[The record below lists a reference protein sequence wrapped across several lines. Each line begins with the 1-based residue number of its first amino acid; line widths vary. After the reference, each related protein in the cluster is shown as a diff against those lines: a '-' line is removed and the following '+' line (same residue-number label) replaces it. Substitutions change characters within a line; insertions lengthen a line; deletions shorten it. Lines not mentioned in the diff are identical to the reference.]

1 VVHRILATI
10 LVASAFG
17 AAVPA
22 AGVPLPQIPRGVT
35 VGGVAVGGLTF
46 EPARA
51 KVEARF
57 DEPIRVF
64 HNDKVWH
71 ASPASLGANATIQD
85 AIVRAVHAKRGQ
97 KLQLRVDVDRA
108 AIRSFVARLDRKY
121 HRPAVDA
128 KLVGLSNLAPSF
140 TEAKPGQQVARK
152 TLVRQIVQALRS
164 TWRGAQIALPL
175 EPIQPKLT
183 SAKYGP
189 IVVIRRGSKQL
200 SLYNGPSLVRTFGVA
215 TGQSKYPTPL
225 GTFEIVSMQRNPWW
239 LPPDSD
245 WAKDAK
251 PIPPGPGN
259 PLGTR
264 WMGLTAPGV
273 GIHGTPDAASI
284 GYSASHGC
292 IRMRIPDA
300 ESLFTSVDTGTPVF
314 IVSA

>member
-1 VVHRILATI
+1 MIHRILATI

-85 AIVRAVHAKRGQ
+85 AIVRAVDAKRGQ
-97 KLQLRVDVDRA
+97 RIKLRVDVDRA
-108 AIRSFVARLDRKY
+108 AVRRFVARLDRKY

-128 KLVGLSNLAPSF
+128 KLIGLSNLAPSF

-152 TLVRQIVQALRS
+152 TLLRQLVQALRS

-175 EPIQPKLT
+175 ERIQPKVT
-183 SAKYGP
+183 SSTYGP
-189 IVVIRRGSKQL
+189 IVVIRRGSNRL
-200 SLYNGPSLVRTFGVA
+200 ALYKGHSLVRAFGVA
-215 TGQSKYPTPL
+215 TGQAKYPTPL
-225 GTFEIVSMQRNPWW
+225 GTFEIVSMQRHPWW

-245 WAKDAK
+245 WAKDEK
-251 PIPPGPGN
+251 PIPPGPGT

-273 GIHGTPDAASI
+273 GIHATPDAASI

-300 ESLFTSVDTGTPVF
+300 EALFTSVDTGTPVF

>member
-1 VVHRILATI
+1 MVHRILATI

-292 IRMRIPDA
+292 IRMKIPDA

>member
-1 VVHRILATI
+1 VIHRILATI
-10 LVASAFG
+10 LVAGAFG

-35 VGGVAVGGLTF
+35 VGGVPVGGLTF

-85 AIVRAVHAKRGQ
+85 AIVRAVHARRGQ
-97 KLQLRVDVDRA
+97 KIHLRVDVDRA
-108 AIRSFVARLDRKY
+108 AVRRFVARLNRKY

-128 KLVGLSNLAPSF
+128 KLIGLSNLAPSF
-140 TEAKPGQQVARK
+140 KEAKPGQQVARK
-152 TLVRQIVQALRS
+152 TLIRQIVQALRS
-164 TWRGAQIALPL
+164 TWRGAQLALPL

-183 SAKYGP
+183 SANYGP
-189 IVVIRRGSKQL
+189 IVVIRRGSNRL

-215 TGQSKYPTPL
+215 TGQSRYPTPL
-225 GTFEIVSMQRNPWW
+225 GTFEIMTMQRNPWW

-300 ESLFTSVDTGTPVF
+300 ESLFTSVDTGTPVI

>member
-1 VVHRILATI
+1 MVHRILATI

-22 AGVPLPQIPRGVT
+22 AGMPLPQIPRGVT

-71 ASPASLGANATIQD
+71 ASSASLGANATIQD
-85 AIVRAVHAKRGQ
+85 AIARAVHAKRGQ

-108 AIRSFVARLDRKY
+108 AIRSFVTRLDRKY

-239 LPPDSD
+239 LPPDSN

-273 GIHGTPDAASI
+273 GIHGTPDASSI

>member
-22 AGVPLPQIPRGVT
+22 AGVPLPEIPRGVT

-51 KVEARF
+51 KVESRF

-64 HNDKVWH
+64 HKDKIWN

-85 AIVRAVHAKRGQ
+85 AVVRAVHAKRGQ
-97 KLQLRVDVDRA
+97 KIELRVDVDRA
-108 AIRSFVARLDRKY
+108 AVKQFVARLDRKY
-121 HRPAVDA
+121 HRPAVSA
-128 KLVGLSNLAPSF
+128 ELVGLSNLAPSF
-140 TEAKPGQQVARK
+140 TEAKPGQRVAKK

-175 EPIQPKLT
+175 EPIEPKVT
-183 SAKYGP
+183 SGSYGP
-189 IVVIRRGSKQL
+189 IIVIRRGSNRL
-200 SLYNGPSLVRTFGVA
+200 SLYTGPRLMRTFGVA
-215 TGQSKYPTPL
+215 TGTSTYPTPL
-225 GTFEIVSMQRNPWW
+225 GTFEIVSMQRDPWW

-264 WMGLTAPGV
+264 WMGITSPGV

-300 ESLFTSVDTGTPVF
+300 EALFTSVDTGTPVF

>member
-1 VVHRILATI
+1 MVHRILATI

-22 AGVPLPQIPRGVT
+22 AGVSLPQIPPGVT
-35 VGGVAVGGLTF
+35 VGGVAIGGLTF

-71 ASPASLGANATIQD
+71 ASPALLGANATIQD
-85 AIVRAVHAKRGQ
+85 AIARAVHARRGQ
-97 KLQLRVDVDRA
+97 EIQLRVDVDRA
-108 AIRSFVARLDRKY
+108 AVRRFAAWLDRKY
-121 HRPAVDA
+121 RRPAVDA
-128 KLVGLSNLAPSF
+128 KLVGLSKLAPSF

-152 TLVRQIVQALRS
+152 TLVRQIVEALQS

-175 EPIQPKLT
+175 EPIAPKLT
-183 SAKYGP
+183 SANYGP
-189 IVVIRRGSKQL
+189 IIVIRRGSNRL
-200 SLYNGPSLVRTFGVA
+200 SLYSGPSLVRTFGVA

-314 IVSA
+314 IVGA

>member
-1 VVHRILATI
+1 MVHRILATI

-22 AGVPLPQIPRGVT
+22 AGVPLPQIPHGVT
-35 VGGVAVGGLTF
+35 VGGVTVGGLTF

-64 HNDKVWH
+64 HNDKIWH
-71 ASPASLGANATIQD
+71 ASPATLGASTTIQD

-97 KLQLRVDVDRA
+97 KIQLRVQVDRA
-108 AIRSFVARLDRKY
+108 AVRRFAARLDRKY
-121 HRPAVDA
+121 HRPAIDA
-128 KLVGLSNLAPSF
+128 KLAGLSKLAPSF
-140 TEAKPGQQVARK
+140 TEAKPGQQVAKK
-152 TLVRQIVQALRS
+152 TLVRRIVQALRS

-183 SAKYGP
+183 SANYGP
-189 IVVIRRGSKQL
+189 IIVIRRGSNRL
-200 SLYNGPSLVRTFGVA
+200 SLYDGHSLVRTFGVA

-225 GTFEIVSMQRNPWW
+225 GTFEIVTMQRNPWW
-239 LPPDSD
+239 LPPDSE

-314 IVSA
+314 IVGA

>member
-1 VVHRILATI
+1 VIHRILATI

-35 VGGVAVGGLTF
+35 VGGVEVGGLTF

-57 DEPIRVF
+57 GEPIRVF
-64 HNDKVWH
+64 HKDKVWH

-85 AIVRAVHAKRGQ
+85 AIVHAVHARRRQ
-97 KLQLRVDVDRA
+97 KIQLRVAVDRA
-108 AIRSFVARLDRKY
+108 AVRRFVARLDRKY

-128 KLVGLSNLAPSF
+128 KLIGLSRLAPSF

-183 SAKYGP
+183 SANYGP
-189 IVVIRRGSKQL
+189 IIIIRRGSNRL

-215 TGQSKYPTPL
+215 TGQSQYPTPV

-239 LPPDSD
+239 LPPDSE
-245 WAKDAK
+245 WAKDEK

-300 ESLFTSVDTGTPVF
+300 EVLFTSVDTGTPVF

>member
-22 AGVPLPQIPRGVT
+22 AGVPLPQIPGGVT
-35 VGGVAVGGLTF
+35 VGGVSVGGLTF

-225 GTFEIVSMQRNPWW
+225 GTFEIANLQRNPWW

-314 IVSA
+314 IVGA

>member
-1 VVHRILATI
+1 M
-10 LVASAFG
+10 
-17 AAVPA
+17 PA

-35 VGGVAVGGLTF
+35 VGGVSVGGLTF

-57 DEPIRVF
+57 DEPVGIF
-64 HNDKVWH
+64 HSEKVWH
-71 ASPASLGANATIQD
+71 VSPAALGANATIQD
-85 AIVRAVHAKRGQ
+85 AIVLAVHAKRGQ
-97 KLQLRVDVDRA
+97 KIQLRVDVDRA
-108 AIRSFVARLDRKY
+108 AVRSFVARLDRKY

-128 KLVGLSNLAPSF
+128 KLTGLSNLAPSF
-140 TEAKPGQQVARK
+140 AEAKPGQQVARK
-152 TLVRQIVQALRS
+152 TLVRQIMQALRS

-175 EPIQPKLT
+175 EPIQPKVT
-183 SAKYGP
+183 SADYGP
-189 IVVIRRGSKQL
+189 IIVIRRGSNRL
-200 SLYNGPSLVRTFGVA
+200 SLYNGHSLVRTFGVA
-215 TGQSKYPTPL
+215 TGRSKYPTPL
-225 GTFEIVSMQRNPWW
+225 GTFEIVSMQRDPWW

-314 IVSA
+314 IVGA

>member
-1 VVHRILATI
+1 MIHRILTTI

-35 VGGVAVGGLTF
+35 VGGITVGGLTF

-64 HNDKVWH
+64 HNDKIWH
-71 ASPASLGANATIQD
+71 AAPATLGANATIQD
-85 AIVRAVHAKRGQ
+85 AIVRAIHAKRRQ
-97 KLQLRVDVDRA
+97 KIQLRVEVDRPA
-108 AIRSFVARLDRKY
+108 VRRFVARLDRKY

-128 KLVGLSNLAPSF
+128 KLVGLSKLAPSF
-140 TEAKPGQQVARK
+140 TEAKLGQQVARK

-183 SAKYGP
+183 SSNYGP
-189 IVVIRRGSKQL
+189 IIVIRRASNRL
-200 SLYNGPSLVRTFGVA
+200 SLYDGPALVRTFGVA

-225 GTFEIVSMQRNPWW
+225 GTFEIVTMQRNPWW
-239 LPPDSD
+239 LPPDSE

-314 IVSA
+314 VVGA